1 MVPRCS
7 HRQDRCGCREAAWR
21 VLEWKGARNEQT
33 AIYIDRSVIHRRL
46 LFDGIGAGSQLAV
59 RRNRPIQDGRREPL
73 PAAIDRSA
81 GGGRRS
87 VMDLGCVYCH
97 TQQVRPEGFG
107 ADIER
112 GWGRRR
118 TVMRDYLYDPINLM
132 GTMRTGPDLANIGA
146 RQPSKTWQY
155 LHLYNP
161 QITSPGSIMPPH
173 PFLFTVGADPGGP
186 PFDGVALPAEWQT
199 PTAKYIVPNARGR
212 FLVEYLL
219 SLDKRA
225 ALPEAE

>member
-1 MVPRCS
+1 MNKPLFILIGVLFTVVFSLTGLVLVPNWQFEEIGQFKMEDGS
-7 HRQDRCGCREAAWR
+7 LYPQPLTGPPEA
-21 VLEWKGARNEQT
+21 
-33 AIYIDRSVIHRRL
+33 
-46 LFDGIGAGSQLAV
+46 
-59 RRNRPIQDGRREPL
+59 GRR
-73 PAAIDRSA
+73 
-81 GGGRRS
+81 
-87 VMDLGCVYCH
+87 VYMDLGCVYCH

-212 FLVEYLL
+212 FLVDYLL